1 MRLDQLL
8 DEVIELLEANQGEQ
22 KFKNFGALQKHK
34 FQMQKYEENPE
45 EREIRSL
52 MYKGTKGNS
61 EAAKLGHKHR
71 KNKDEINKRAAK
83 SRSEWYKKHPE
94 NYAKFMEAIRKRD
107 AKRQAKKAK
116 LTKST

>member
-8 DEVIELLEANQGEQ
+8 DEVIELLQANEGEH
-22 KFKNFGALQKHK
+22 KFKSFGDLQKHK

-71 KNKDEINKRAAK
+71 KLRVKLYDQLTEPILNRLKHNAQLSIQDQTLLDSIIKRIE
-83 SRSEWYKKHPE
+83 RL
-94 NYAKFMEAIRKRD
+94 R
-107 AKRQAKKAK
+107 
-116 LTKST
+116 

>member
-8 DEVIELLEANQGEQ
+8 DEVIELLQANEGEQ
-22 KFKNFGALQKHK
+22 KFKSFGALQKHK
-34 FQMQKYEENPE
+34 FQMQQYEENPE
-45 EREIRSL
+45 IRELKSL

-71 KNKDEINKRAAK
+71 KNKAEINKRAAK

-107 AKRQAKKAK
+107 AKKKAVK
-116 LTKST
+116 DKST